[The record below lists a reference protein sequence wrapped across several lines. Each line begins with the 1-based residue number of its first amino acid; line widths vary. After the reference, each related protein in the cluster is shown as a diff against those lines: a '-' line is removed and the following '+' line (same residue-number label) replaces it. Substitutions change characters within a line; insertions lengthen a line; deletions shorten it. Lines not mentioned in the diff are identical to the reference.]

1 MPCSTTD
8 DRVRWV
14 SGALQENSQFDSVLV
29 IGTVKS
35 VVFDEGQPWVSVMFN
50 DLWSLSRGKFARESR
65 SVLAYACPQWPTSRN
80 FNTTANVV
88 ARFAAGTKLM
98 MFATPRLD
106 SQTGNILYV
115 SPCNGEI
122 TSACL
127 VAGNPQCASG
137 LVRQQLLAAASAN
150 ADLARAL
157 DVDAAITCAKPC
169 MNAGQC
175 KLGVCACLAN
185 FTGETCEKVR
195 LPPPAVTVTATRI
208 VPGAGSNNS
217 DVWVSGTTRKIQIP
231 IQSVDRTTPTG
242 FARVMLLNRSPASWC
257 SQQLPNASLDGLPA
271 WYFADMGPQVD
282 LTTNPRYIATELL
295 AVVDLSK
302 LKWVTGSKARSTI
315 VVEHTLTLAESCKD
329 AGSDYRIAVMLS
341 SSRADDAALAGPFT
355 GGQFAIAEGGC
366 IGDGVVGI
374 CRSRVG
380 AADVCFAASPYGPPT
395 LAAKTVTSGQCIG
408 ADTVCCIPDRTNVVA
423 PPISPYTFFALNM
436 PKSQPTTD
444 GLPSTSSYAWG
455 ETVKLTWTTNRVRP
469 QPSPYAQ
476 EVFPDGF
483 CAMDQGLDTA
493 SSSFELLLVRGSHG
507 NDVTNASNPIMSYGK
522 VQLSLGKFD
531 AELRLPQNLQNPYLL
546 QFFVKFSDTC
556 KYTSAPFGVAESPC
570 FSTAT
575 KTLVGSCR
583 AACSALSQDNIVIGT
598 CTGLTHASKCCGRIR
613 SSSDSFRFEDE
624 EDEPAEENQNSASS
638 MTLAMV
644 TTVVMAI
651 ISVF

>member
-1 MPCSTTD
+1 MPCSTAD

-65 SVLAYACPQWPTSRN
+65 SLLAYACPQWPTSRN

-185 FTGETCEKVR
+185 FTGETCEKAR

-271 WYFADMGPQVD
+271 WYFADMGPQFD

-329 AGSDYRIAVMLS
+329 AGSDYPHRRDAELQ
-341 SSRADDAALAGPFT
+341 SRDDAALAGPFT

-380 AADVCFAASPYGPPT
+380 AADVCFAASP
-395 LAAKTVTSGQCIG
+395 LRA
-408 ADTVCCIPDRTNVVA
+408 ADTGGENRDVGSVHWRRHRVLHSGPHQRGRAADLALHVLRAQHAQVATDDRRPALNVVVRVGR
-423 PPISPYTFFALNM
+423 N
-436 PKSQPTTD
+436 
-444 GLPSTSSYAWG
+444 G
-455 ETVKLTWTTNRVRP
+455 ETDMDDEPRASAAESVR
-469 QPSPYAQ
+469 AR
-476 EVFPDGF
+476 
-483 CAMDQGLDTA
+483 GL
-493 SSSFELLLVRGSHG
+493 SRRLLRHGPRSRHREQLVRAAAGARQSRQRC
-507 NDVTNASNPIMSYGK
+507 YQR
-522 VQLSLGKFD
+522 VQPNHVV
-531 AELRLPQNLQNPYLL
+531 RQ
-546 QFFVKFSDTC
+546 
-556 KYTSAPFGVAESPC
+556 SA
-570 FSTAT
+570 
-575 KTLVGSCR
+575 
-583 AACSALSQDNIVIGT
+583 
-598 CTGLTHASKCCGRIR
+598 
-613 SSSDSFRFEDE
+613 
-624 EDEPAEENQNSASS
+624 
-638 MTLAMV
+638 
-644 TTVVMAI
+644 TVVGQVRRRAPAAAEFAKPVLVA
-651 ISVF
+651 VFRQVLRHLQVHECAVWRG